1 MQIVKEISHARSIVN
16 DQKKAGRSIGL
27 VPTMGALHEGH
38 LSLIRQS
45 ANENDTTIVSIF
57 VNPLQFG
64 ANEDLE
70 NYPRTLEID
79 AKIAASANA
88 DFIFCPS
95 PVEMLGDSM
104 LAFVDIETLGDTLC
118 GPSRPGHF
126 RGVCTIVAKLFNVV
140 LPQRAYFGQKD
151 MQQFVILK
159 KIAQDLNF
167 DIELIRC
174 PIIREHDG
182 LAMSSRNKYLS
193 VKERKDALV
202 IYRALRKAEETFESN
217 ETKASALLSEIAKIL
232 SEPTSARIDYAS
244 IVDKNMQHVERV
256 QKGDIIAIAVFIGST
271 RLIDN
276 YVFGESMHYQ

>member
-1 MQIVKEISHARSIVN
+1 MQIIKEISQIRSIVN
-16 DQKKAGRSIGL
+16 YQKKDGHSIGL

-64 ANEDLE
+64 ENEDLE

-79 AKIAASANA
+79 AKIAAGANA

-95 PVEMLGDSM
+95 PVEILGDSM
-104 LAFVDIETLGDTLC
+104 LTFIDIETLGDTLC

-126 RGVCTIVAKLFNVV
+126 RGVCTIVAKLFNII
-140 LPQRAYFGQKD
+140 LPRRAYFGQKD

-159 KIAQDLNF
+159 KMAQDLNF

-174 PIIREHDG
+174 PIIRERDG
-182 LAMSSRNKYLS
+182 LAMSSRNKYLT

-202 IYRALRKAEETFESN
+202 IYRALRKAQEFFEAN
-217 ETKASALLSEIAKIL
+217 EIKTSALLSEIVKIL
-232 SEPTSARIDYAS
+232 IEPTSARIDYAS
-244 IVDKNMQHVERV
+244 IVDNDMQHVERI

-276 YVFGESMHYQ
+276 YVFGESTH